1 MIQERAQVQTKAL
14 LPGGIARAATNPGKM
29 CASSKKKGAS
39 QMKEHLTGSGR
50 TKFTLEEKDMPTS
63 WYNILADLPFQM
75 APPLNPK
82 TMEPVTPEELA
93 SIFPTAVIE
102 QEVSKQ
108 PAIDIP
114 GEVLDI
120 YRLWRPTPLV
130 RARRLEQ
137 ALGTPAKVYFKYE
150 GTSPVGSHKPNTA
163 VAQAYYNK
171 KEGVRRLSTETG
183 AGQWGSALSMACAFF
198 GLECIVYM
206 VKASYHQKPYRR
218 SLMQTFGAH
227 VIPSPS
233 NSTASGRAILAKDPE
248 SPGSLG
254 IAISEA
260 VEDTNKHP
268 GTRYSLGSVLNHVLM
283 HQTIIGLEARRQ
295 MELAGDTPDTI
306 VACAGGGSNFGG
318 LVFPFLEPVLK
329 RAKNA
334 KESVPEGLHS
344 SPNIIAVE
352 PEACPTLT
360 KGLYTYDYGD
370 CAGKVPALKMHTLG
384 HDFVPPGFHA
394 GGLRYHG
401 MSPII
406 SALLHEG
413 FISAR
418 AVKQLAVFEAA
429 ELFARTEGIL
439 PAPESAHAIRTA
451 IDLAIESKESG
462 KGQVILFGLSGH
474 GYFDMTAYEE
484 YRNGLLKD
492 IIYPQS
498 EIDKTLST
506 LVKKERF
513 DCCRPLSPC
522 KEG

>member
-1 MIQERAQVQTKAL
+1 
-14 LPGGIARAATNPGKM
+14 
-29 CASSKKKGAS
+29 
-39 QMKEHLTGSGR
+39 MKEHLTGSGR

-63 WYNILADLPFQM
+63 WYNILADLPLQM

-248 SPGSLG
+248 S
-254 IAISEA
+254 
-260 VEDTNKHP
+260 
-268 GTRYSLGSVLNHVLM
+268 
-283 HQTIIGLEARRQ
+283 
-295 MELAGDTPDTI
+295 
-306 VACAGGGSNFGG
+306 
-318 LVFPFLEPVLK
+318 
-329 RAKNA
+329 
-334 KESVPEGLHS
+334 
-344 SPNIIAVE
+344 
-352 PEACPTLT
+352 
-360 KGLYTYDYGD
+360 
-370 CAGKVPALKMHTLG
+370 
-384 HDFVPPGFHA
+384 
-394 GGLRYHG
+394 
-401 MSPII
+401 
-406 SALLHEG
+406 
-413 FISAR
+413 R
-418 AVKQLAVFEAA
+418 AVLA
-429 ELFARTEGIL
+429 L
-439 PAPESAHAIRTA
+439 P
-451 IDLAIESKESG
+451 
-462 KGQVILFGLSGH
+462 
-474 GYFDMTAYEE
+474 
-484 YRNGLLKD
+484 
-492 IIYPQS
+492 
-498 EIDKTLST
+498 
-506 LVKKERF
+506 
-513 DCCRPLSPC
+513 
-522 KEG
+522 